1 MFEQTV
7 FNPLR
12 PETVGGEVLT
22 WHNASGRGEG
32 TGKQCKGTSET
43 WICHDLPWF
52 INSKRRLTI
61 VYRSEKPIATVT
73 NDFPEME
80 ESSELEEIGVYH
92 VWFIS
97 SYDGWWWSTILGQ
110 YNPGK
115 KKHQGFWNTAHVSS
129 MLKCLQ
135 RYVSTLTQSNQPWS
149 PPSSLVLLVSQ
160 PDYEVRH
167 WTSTSDGGLMS
178 FLWALPF
185 PAASAQSFLAAQAA
199 HGLTDSP
206 CIMAPKLCPSPPNGF
221 GTIKTSTISSRFPCG
236 GSKFSL
242 CEHPK
247 KSPTQIP
254 APLLQ
259 MLMV

>member
-115 KKHQGFWNTAHVSS
+115 KKTPGLLKYCSCVFNAEVSS
-129 MLKCLQ
+129 KICINTDTVQPTLIAPLIAGSFG
-135 RYVSTLTQSNQPWS
+135 VSAGLWS
-149 PPSSLVLLVSQ
+149 PSLDQHQRRRSNEFPLGAAFSSCQCPIFFGRSSCTWL
-160 PDYEVRH
+160 
-167 WTSTSDGGLMS
+167 DGFPVHNGPQTM
-178 FLWALPF
+178 PF
-185 PAASAQSFLAAQAA
+185 TTKRIWDHQNINYFQ
-199 HGLTDSP
+199 
-206 CIMAPKLCPSPPNGF
+206 
-221 GTIKTSTISSRFPCG
+221 
-236 GSKFSL
+236 
-242 CEHPK
+242 
-247 KSPTQIP
+247 
-254 APLLQ
+254 
-259 MLMV
+259 